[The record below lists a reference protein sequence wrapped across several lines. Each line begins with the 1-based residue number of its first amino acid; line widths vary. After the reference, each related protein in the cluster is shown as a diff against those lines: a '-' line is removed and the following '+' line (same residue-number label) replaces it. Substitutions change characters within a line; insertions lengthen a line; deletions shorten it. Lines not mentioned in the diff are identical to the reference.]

1 MNLTETKVQVKVK
14 SFSRFRESYRKDLAM
29 SKFQLGLWLGAL
41 KPSLAVNSHVF
52 RY

>member
-1 MNLTETKVQVKVK
+1 MNLTETKVQVKIR
-14 SFSRFRESYRKDLAM
+14 SLSCFRESYKKDLPM

-41 KPSLAVNSHVF
+41 KPSLAGNSYGF